1 MSKFSK
7 NANSLF
13 KTKNDNKM
21 NARNIQLIQ
30 KGWIKQMLSD
40 IHEEWSYRTEW
51 FSNECLIATKILN

>member
-30 KGWIKQMLSD
+30 KG
-40 IHEEWSYRTEW
+40 
-51 FSNECLIATKILN
+51 